1 MSQVRQ
7 GKPTAQAWALNPSA
21 RMLGCVNAVVSG
33 TAPRYHVGDYEGCLS
48 IKSVSSGE
56 ATYRTP
62 GRRFVLRSD
71 TYLILNDRQQYSLDF
86 ESGESTSTFCIFFAR
101 GFVEDVLRGTS
112 TSDASLVEAPDPAHP
127 PEAGFFERLERSDD
141 SVAHTLR
148 MFSKKIQRQD
158 VTQQNGGELF
168 TRLAEALV
176 REHHLGRE
184 RIARLPALRA
194 STREE
199 LYRRLLRG
207 RDLLLASPDEDISLS
222 DVARAACLSPYHFHR
237 SFTVAF
243 GKTPHQYLTAHR
255 LERAAQ
261 LLRRTPMSV
270 TQICFDSGFESL
282 GSFSSLFRRN
292 FGTSPREF
300 RNSAS

>member
-1 MSQVRQ
+1 
-7 GKPTAQAWALNPSA
+7 
-21 RMLGCVNAVVSG
+21 
-33 TAPRYHVGDYEGCLS
+33 
-48 IKSVSSGE
+48 
-56 ATYRTP
+56 
-62 GRRFVLRSD
+62 
-71 TYLILNDRQQYSLDF
+71 
-86 ESGESTSTFCIFFAR
+86 
-101 GFVEDVLRGTS
+101 
-112 TSDASLVEAPDPAHP
+112 
-127 PEAGFFERLERSDD
+127 
-141 SVAHTLR
+141 
-148 MFSKKIQRQD
+148 
-158 VTQQNGGELF
+158 
-168 TRLAEALV
+168 
-176 REHHLGRE
+176 
-184 RIARLPALRA
+184 
-194 STREE
+194 
-199 LYRRLLRG
+199 
-207 RDLLLASPDEDISLS
+207 LS